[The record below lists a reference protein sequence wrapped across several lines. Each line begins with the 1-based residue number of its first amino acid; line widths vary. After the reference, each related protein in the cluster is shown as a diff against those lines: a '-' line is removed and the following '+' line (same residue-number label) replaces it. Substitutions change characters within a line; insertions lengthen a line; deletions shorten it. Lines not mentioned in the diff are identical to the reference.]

1 MLVEEIE
8 MCIVED
14 IDIRNRVF
22 KNEEV
27 ENIDYER
34 IEFSNCKFIDC
45 KLEGNLQKV
54 VFS

>member
-22 KNEEV
+22 KKWLCEPKKIPV
-27 ENIDYER
+27 ESLVIDVC
-34 IEFSNCKFIDC
+34 F
-45 KLEGNLQKV
+45 
-54 VFS
+54 